1 MDSTGGVRGIHQTLS
16 VKAIAT
22 FQSQSEKRLE
32 KQIRFLSQDPSH
44 RSLHIHKLN
53 DEWEFYVDVHHRC
66 FFHQEGDVYTLLT
79 VGTHRLVDRYKKR

>member
-1 MDSTGGVRGIHQTLS
+1 VARRVVIEYTD
-16 VKAIAT
+16 T
-22 FQSQSEKRLE
+22 FRQSYRDLPETIRKKDQ
-32 KQIRFLSQDPSH
+32 KQIRFLSQDPRH

-53 DEWEFYVDVHHRC
+53 DEWEFYIDVHYRC